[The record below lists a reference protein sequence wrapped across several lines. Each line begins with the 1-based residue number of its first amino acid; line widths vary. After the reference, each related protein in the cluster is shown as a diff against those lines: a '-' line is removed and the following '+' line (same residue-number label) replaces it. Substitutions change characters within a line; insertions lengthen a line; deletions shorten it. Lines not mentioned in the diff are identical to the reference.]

1 MGGALAVDRSRED
14 EVTNEGRSP
23 RLEAPAG
30 ACDTHMHFYDARYPT
45 APTALT
51 TPPDATVADYRAL
64 RRRLG
69 LSRTVVVQPTT
80 YGTDNRCTLDG
91 IVALGLDD
99 ARGIAVVTEAATERA
114 LEDLTRGGMRG
125 ARFHMLPGGAV
136 PWDQL
141 DRIAAKVQAVGW
153 HVQLQLDGREL
164 PEREAQVRAWP
175 GRIVIDHVGKFLEP
189 VPPDHPAFLSL
200 VRLVESGRV
209 WVKLSAM
216 YEVSKI
222 GPPLYDDVGRLAKEL
237 VRIAPE
243 RMLWASNWPH
253 PGNRP
258 QDEAVLLDTL
268 LEWAPDEATRRRILV
283 DNPAEVY
290 GF

>member
-1 MGGALAVDRSRED
+1 MDA
-14 EVTNEGRSP
+14 P
-23 RLEAPAG
+23 RLKAPPG

-45 APTALT
+45 APTALM
-51 TPPDATVADYRAL
+51 TPPDATVEDYRAL
-64 RRRLG
+64 QRRLG

-80 YGTDNRCTLDG
+80 YGTDNRCTLDS
-91 IVALGLDD
+91 IAALGLDV
-99 ARGIAVVTEAATERA
+99 ARGIAVVTDAVTERE

-125 ARFHMLPGGAV
+125 ARFHMLRGGAIG
-136 PWDQL
+136 WDQL
-141 DRIAAKVQAVGW
+141 DRIAAKVQGVGW

-189 VPPDHPAFLSL
+189 VPPDHPAFRCL
-200 VRLVESGRV
+200 VRLVESGRA

-216 YEVSKI
+216 YEVSKA
-222 GPPLYDDVGRLAKEL
+222 GPPSYDDVGRLAKEL

-253 PGNRP
+253 PGNFP
-258 QDEAVLLDTL
+258 QDEAALLDTL

>member
-1 MGGALAVDRSRED
+1 MA
-14 EVTNEGRSP
+14 TNESRSAP
-23 RLEAPAG
+23 RLKAPPG
-30 ACDTHMHFYDARYPT
+30 ACDTHIHIYDSRYPT
-45 APTALT
+45 APTAT
-51 TPPDATVADYRAL
+51 MTPPDASVENYRAL
-64 RRRLG
+64 QRRLG
-69 LSRTVVVQPTT
+69 LARTVVVQPTT
-80 YGTDNRCTLDG
+80 YGIDNRCTLDS
-91 IVALGLDD
+91 IAALGLDA
-99 ARGIAVVTEAATERA
+99 ARGIAVVTDAVTERE
-114 LEDLTRGGMRG
+114 LEDLNKGGMRG
-125 ARFHMLPGGAV
+125 ARFHMLRGGAI

-141 DRIAAKVQAVGW
+141 DRIAERVQGVGW

-189 VPPDHPAFLSL
+189 VPPDHPAFRCL
-200 VRLVESGRV
+200 VRLIESGRA

-253 PGNRP
+253 PGNAP

-283 DNPAEVY
+283 ENPAEVY